1 MLTNCRLLEETCN
14 KYVSKLHNSIW
25 NKINANHQYIHV
37 NNIKLYKEPIFSGY
51 FRLSRKIDTIIM
63 ALGSAYVND
72 KPIDIEN
79 YNLFQCIFQILPFIL
94 DIKDFNSHK
103 KTKKIEVIDLY
114 NNHRNPRV
122 IEIYSFDILNNKPY
136 DNDTYIISNLR
147 KNYKYDNLKTY
158 CQYYMDSIIQAA
170 SRKCAELDEI
180 IQDEF
185 VAYFYNMKEKI
196 ENDNN
201 NDIDDNDILKLL
213 EVLKPNNI
221 LQYYNPILQSNNKNI
236 LDYNINAYK
245 F

>member
-1 MLTNCRLLEETCN
+1 
-14 KYVSKLHNSIW
+14 
-25 NKINANHQYIHV
+25 
-37 NNIKLYKEPIFSGY
+37 
-51 FRLSRKIDTIIM
+51 
-63 ALGSAYVND
+63 
-72 KPIDIEN
+72 
-79 YNLFQCIFQILPFIL
+79 
-94 DIKDFNSHK
+94 
-103 KTKKIEVIDLY
+103 
-114 NNHRNPRV
+114 
-122 IEIYSFDILNNKPY
+122 
-136 DNDTYIISNLR
+136 
-147 KNYKYDNLKTY
+147 
-158 CQYYMDSIIQAA
+158 MDSIIQAA